1 MSVLESLQTKSISPS
16 SLNLY
21 TKNLIRL
28 NDGKEI
34 KNLNFLKN
42 TENILDKIK
51 DYKPNTR
58 RTYIIS
64 IVSLLKQEPKFKKLY
79 DIYYKILLEYNNN
92 LKNNNDKSDKQTEN
106 WITQE
111 EVLDKQ
117 KELENILS
125 VIINKKSI
133 TQEQYEKLF
142 NLLILSLYTLNP
154 PRRNLDYLKM
164 NIVSKYIS
172 DIASN
177 ILPDTKGT
185 QEGIKDN
192 NNYIDL
198 LNKNFIFK
206 NYKTKKTYNEQVVP
220 INDKLNDIIKV
231 YLKFHPLKK
240 EIKGKAKLTPS
251 GKKFNVPFLVDFE
264 GNQYNN
270 SNDITR
276 KLNKIF
282 DKKIGSSMLR
292 NIFLTDKYSDNLKE
306 LNNDAKNMGTSK
318 NTIESNYIKT
328 D

>member
-1 MSVLESLQTKSISPS
+1 MSVLDNLNKKEISPN

-34 KNLNFLKN
+34 KNLKFLKN
-42 TENILDKIK
+42 IENILDKIK
-51 DYKPNTR
+51 DYKANTR

-64 IVSLLKQEPKFKKLY
+64 IVSLLKQEPKLKKLY
-79 DIYYKILLEYNNN
+79 DQYYKILLEYNTT
-92 LKNNNDKSDKQTEN
+92 LKNNNDKSEKQNDN
-106 WITQE
+106 WISQE

-117 KELENILS
+117 KELENILPI
-125 VIINKKSI
+125 IINKKSI
-133 TQEQYEKLF
+133 NQEQYEKLL

-164 NIVSKYIS
+164 NVVSKYIS
-172 DIASN
+172 DIANN
-177 ILPDTKGT
+177 ILPD
-185 QEGIKDN
+185 IKNDN
-192 NNYIDL
+192 NYLDL

-220 INDKLNDIIKV
+220 INNKLMDIIKV

-240 EIKGKAKLTPS
+240 EIK
-251 GKKFNVPFLVDFE
+251 KKINVPLLVDFE
-264 GNQYNN
+264 GNEYKN

-276 KLNKIF
+276 SLNKIF
-282 DKKIGSSMLR
+282 GKKIGSSMLR

-306 LNNDAKNMGTSK
+306 LNQDASAMGTSK

>member
-1 MSVLESLQTKSISPS
+1 MSVLDNLNTKLISPS

-34 KNLNFLKN
+34 KNLKFLKN

-64 IVSLLKQEPKFKKLY
+64 IVSLLKQEPKLKKLY
-79 DIYYKILLEYNNN
+79 DQYYKILLEYNNN
-92 LKNNNDKSDKQTEN
+92 LKNNNDKSESQNEN
-106 WITQE
+106 WISQDQ
-111 EVLDKQ
+111 VLEKQ
-117 KELENILS
+117 KELENILP

-133 TQEQYEKLF
+133 NQEQYDKLF

-164 NIVSKYIS
+164 NIVSKYVP

-177 ILPDTKGT
+177 ILP
-185 QEGIKDN
+185 EIKEN

-206 NYKTKKTYNEQVVP
+206 NYKTKKTYKEQVVP
-220 INDKLNDIIKV
+220 INDKLNEIIKV

-240 EIKGKAKLTPS
+240 EIK
-251 GKKFNVPFLVDFE
+251 KKISVPLLVDFE
-264 GNQYNN
+264 GNEYKN

-276 KLNKIF
+276 ILNKIF
-282 DKKIGSSMLR
+282 GKKIGSSMLR
-292 NIFLTDKYSDNLKE
+292 NIFLTDKYSNNLKE
-306 LNNDAKNMGTSK
+306 LNNDVKEMGTSS
-318 NTIESNYIKT
+318 NTANTNYIKT

>member
-1 MSVLESLQTKSISPS
+1 MSVLDNLNKKEISPN

-64 IVSLLKQEPKFKKLY
+64 IVSLLKQEPKLKKLY
-79 DIYYKILLEYNNN
+79 DIYYKILLEYNTT
-92 LKNNNDKSDKQTEN
+92 LKNNNDKSDKQNDN

-111 EVLDKQ
+111 EVLEKQ
-117 KELENILS
+117 KELEEILP

-133 TQEQYEKLF
+133 TQDQYEKLF

-172 DIASN
+172 DIANN
-177 ILPDTKGT
+177 ILPK
-185 QEGIKDN
+185 INDN

-220 INDKLNDIIKV
+220 INDKLNDIIKI
-231 YLKFHPLKK
+231 YLKFHPMKK
-240 EIKGKAKLTPS
+240 DIK
-251 GKKFNVPFLVDFE
+251 GKKFNIPFLVDFE

-270 SNDITR
+270 SNNITR

-282 DKKIGSSMLR
+282 GKKIGSSMLR

-306 LNNDAKNMGTSK
+306 LNNDTTAMGTSN
-318 NTIESNYIKT
+318 NTANTNYIKT